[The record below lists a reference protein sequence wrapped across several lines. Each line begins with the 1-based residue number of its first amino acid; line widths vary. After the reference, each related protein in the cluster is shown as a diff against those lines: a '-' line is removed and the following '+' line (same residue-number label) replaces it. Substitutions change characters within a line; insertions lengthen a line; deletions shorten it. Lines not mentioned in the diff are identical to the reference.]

1 MKDFEWNEEKNKWLK
16 EHRHIF
22 FEKIA
27 FYIEKGGLLDSYEH
41 PNKKIYP
48 RQSIFV
54 VQTDCYVYI
63 VPYVEEDKYYFLKTI
78 IPNSNAKKKYTE
90 DNNG

>member
-1 MKDFEWNEEKNKWLK
+1 MKSFEWNEEKNKWLK
-16 EHRHIF
+16 KHRNIS
-22 FEKIA
+22 FEEIA

-41 PNKKIYP
+41 PNKERYP
-48 RQSIFV
+48 RQSIFIV
-54 VQTDCYVYI
+54 RTNFYVYI

-78 IPNSNAKKKYTE
+78 IPNREAKKKYAE